1 MRGFLGREVLK
12 SDIGKI
18 RCIKLRPQLIVDR
31 VFKDA
36 DDMTLW
42 VTDDENK
49 IPVRVQSNLRVG
61 SLKVDLIEY
70 SGLKNSLALVK

>member
-1 MRGFLGREVLK
+1 LYKTGAKFLGREVLK

-42 VTDDENK
+42 VTDDEK
-49 IPVRVQSNLRVG
+49 
-61 SLKVDLIEY
+61 
-70 SGLKNSLALVK
+70 